1 MKQTFPEMDLN
12 LDNEALSTSDAARK
26 ALDFY
31 LNPAPVLP
39 SVEEPWV
46 VPRENLSGPE
56 AAERAVQ
63 LLLCAEATACE
74 SANGLQG
81 RPRQL
86 ALTVVHMVRLAQTM
100 VEHIPAEQRAKGTEG

>member
-1 MKQTFPEMDLN
+1 MKQTFPEMDIN
-12 LDNEALSTSDAARK
+12 LDNEALSSSDAARK

-31 LNPAPVLP
+31 LNPAPMVP
-39 SVEEPWV
+39 STEAPWV
-46 VPRENLSGPE
+46 VPRETLSGSE

-86 ALTVVHMVRLAQTM
+86 ALTVVHMVSLAKAM
-100 VEHIPAEQRAKGTEG
+100 VEHIPTEQRSKGIES

>member
-1 MKQTFPEMDLN
+1 MDIN

-31 LNPAPVLP
+31 LNPTPVIP
-39 SVEEPWV
+39 TAEEPWLI
-46 VPRENLSGPE
+46 PRGTLSGPE

-86 ALTVVHMVRLAQTM
+86 ALAVVHMISLAKAM
-100 VEHIPAEQRAKGTEG
+100 VEHLPTEQRCRGTES